1 MKKLFFALMALV
13 SVMNVNAASL
23 SASEKINEIR
33 AEQSVLQD
41 RAMTSAAPVLAMQI
55 MKGIIILDKDI
66 EALIPDLLAE
76 RETLRDQALACGNDV
91 VAAMEITRKVIAI
104 DNLLEELGYEEPADD
119 ADFDE

>member
-23 SASEKINEIR
+23 SASKKINEIR

-41 RAMTSAAPVLAMQI
+41 RAMTSADPVLAMQI

>member
-91 VAAMEITRKVIAI
+91 VAAMEITAR
-104 DNLLEELGYEEPADD
+104 
-119 ADFDE
+119 